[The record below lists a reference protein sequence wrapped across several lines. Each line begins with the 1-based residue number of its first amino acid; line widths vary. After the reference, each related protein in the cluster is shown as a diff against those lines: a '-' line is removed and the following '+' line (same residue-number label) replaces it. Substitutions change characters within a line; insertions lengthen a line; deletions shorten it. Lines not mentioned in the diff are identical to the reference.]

1 MLQYHFVICTLASP
15 IATLA
20 VMHPTTQPKNFAH
33 VALAVP
39 LHEAFDY
46 SIPSTIPDAN
56 LSMGS
61 RVLVPFGH
69 RKLVGIVLSF
79 KTSTAIEIDK
89 IKPIEKV
96 LDIQPCFSKEI
107 LKLLQ
112 WAARYYGHP
121 IGEVLHNAL
130 PATLRKPKPMPSYIH
145 SLWRST
151 GKTYAGRSNATK
163 QRALLATI
171 ESASEGLWED
181 ALKVMGF
188 TNATLKKLEEDG
200 YIYSVDSTETSKAM
214 KVREQG
220 TRYDLN
226 EEQTRAT
233 KSIERKLGGFA
244 PHLLEGIT
252 GSGKTEVY
260 ISAVQACLNASR
272 QALILVPEINLT
284 PQTFKRFQSQLGTP
298 VAVYHSGMSD
308 KEKLITYQNFR
319 SGKAQVIIGTRSAIF
334 LPSQSLGLIV
344 IDEEHDASYKQ
355 SDGFKYSARDL
366 SVKRAQ
372 LENCNVVLGSATPS
386 SDSYHNAQEGRFNWL
401 TLTRRANEA
410 VLPKISLEDM
420 RALPSK
426 DIFSP
431 RILIAIKEQL
441 DAHNQVIIFQNR
453 RGLAPSLMCFD
464 CGWLCQC
471 PNCDTRITVH
481 QKPSRMHC
489 HHCDYKQAIPLAC
502 GHCQS
507 QNLHPLG
514 AGTQR
519 LEHILA
525 YNFPSTP
532 IVRIDRDEIKSQKD
546 LEEATKVVHA
556 GEPCLIIGTQMIAKG
571 HDFPNV
577 TLVVVTDAD
586 GLFFSTDFRALE
598 KGAQQLLQVAGRAG
612 RASKPGKVLIQT
624 HQPDHPL
631 FEQLKKHDYAKFIE
645 NELRDR
651 ELCALPPFSKLM
663 SIRGESEQQ
672 IKPQQA
678 LEELKAL
685 LRSTNGLET
694 LCIAGPIAAGIKRK
708 RNRFRYY
715 LHIFCEDA
723 RQRHQAQQHVL
734 NFASSTRDNKLRLS
748 IDIDPIETS

>member
-1 MLQYHFVICTLASP
+1 
-15 IATLA
+15 
-20 VMHPTTQPKNFAH
+20 MHPTTQPIKFAH
-33 VALAVP
+33 IALSVP
-39 LHEAFDY
+39 LYGGFDY
-46 SIPSTIPDAN
+46 RIPDTSISGD
-56 LSMGS
+56 LLIGS

-69 RKLVGIVLSF
+69 RKLVGIVLDL
-79 KTSTAIEIDK
+79 KASTEVDAAK
-89 IKPIEKV
+89 IKLIERI
-96 LDIQPCFSKEI
+96 LDTYPVFTKGMLE
-107 LKLLQ
+107 LLQ

-130 PATLRKPKPMPSYIH
+130 PAALRKSNPTPNYTQ

-151 GKTYAGRSNATK
+151 GKAFEGRSNATK
-163 QRALLATI
+163 QRALL
-171 ESASEGLWED
+171 SAIDANSVGLWED
-181 ALKVMGF
+181 ALKVMGY
-188 TNATLKKLEEDG
+188 TKASLKKLETDG
-200 YIYSVDSTETSKAM
+200 YIYSVDSTQTSQAM
-214 KVREQG
+214 KVSEPKEHYSLNDEQA
-220 TRYDLN
+220 
-226 EEQTRAT
+226 RAS
-233 KSIERKLGGFA
+233 KSIERKLGTFA

-260 ISAVQACLNASR
+260 IAAVQACLETGN
-272 QALILVPEINLT
+272 QALILIPEINLT
-284 PQTFKRFQSQLGTP
+284 PQTFKRFQSQLGAP
-298 VAVYHSGMSD
+298 VAVYHSGMSE
-308 KEKLITYQNFR
+308 KEKFITYQNFH
-319 SGKAQVIIGTRSAIF
+319 SGQAQVVIGTRSAIF
-334 LPSQSLGLIV
+334 IPSQSLGLIV
-344 IDEEHDASYKQ
+344 VDEEHDASYKQ

-386 SDSYHNAQEGRFNWL
+386 SDSYHNAQKGRFNWL
-401 TLTRRANEA
+401 TLTKRASEA
-410 VLPKISLEDM
+410 ALPKVSLEDM

-431 RILIAIKEQL
+431 RILAAIKEQL

-481 QKPSRMHC
+481 QKPAQLHC
-489 HHCDYKQAIPLAC
+489 HHCDYKQAIPLEC
-502 GHCQS
+502 GHCKG

-525 YNFPSTP
+525 YNFPSIPT
-532 IVRIDRDEIKSQKD
+532 IRIDRDEIKSQAD
-546 LEEATKVVHA
+546 LEKATKVVHE
-556 GEPCLIIGTQMIAKG
+556 GQPCLIVGTQMIAKG

-612 RASKPGKVLIQT
+612 RAKKPGKVLIQT
-624 HQPDHPL
+624 HQPEHPL
-631 FEQLKKHDYAKFIE
+631 FEHLKQHNYAKFIE

-663 SIRGESEQQ
+663 SLRAESEQQ
-672 IKPQQA
+672 LKPQQA
-678 LEELKAL
+678 LEEIKHQLKD
-685 LRSTNGLET
+685 SSGLET

-708 RNRFRYY
+708 QNRFRYY

-723 RQRHQAQQHVL
+723 RQRHKAQQCALH
-734 NFASSTRDNKLRLS
+734 FMDSIKDSKLRIS
-748 IDIDPIETS
+748 IDIDPIETN